1 MAGEFDVVLPE
12 ETRRI
17 VEAIP
22 GAGEYIVPGAEHTL
36 PKICPGTVAEV
47 LLETIAQNDV
57 RRPAREVDPPS
68 DVLVVPVDGSW
79 SEDLDELYR
88 RVDADPGT
96 SGWVQGIWPPEGLA
110 GELASAGKTLV
121 AFDAATSEVL
131 GAVSVDHDADMG
143 DGWEAGHGRGTGGA
157 DWEPLAEGSVACFHL
172 LAVDPAA
179 HGRHVASALLAA
191 AEARA
196 RDIGASVVRL
206 NTSVANVEAN
216 NLYTREGFTRHKPIW
231 LPYPGLPLPGYT
243 NLWEKRL

>member
-1 MAGEFDVVLPE
+1 
-12 ETRRI
+12 
-17 VEAIP
+17 
-22 GAGEYIVPGAEHTL
+22 
-36 PKICPGTVAEV
+36 
-47 LLETIAQNDV
+47 
-57 RRPAREVDPPS
+57 
-68 DVLVVPVDGSW
+68 
-79 SEDLDELYR
+79 
-88 RVDADPGT
+88 
-96 SGWVQGIWPPEGLA
+96 
-110 GELASAGKTLV
+110 
-121 AFDAATSEVL
+121 
-131 GAVSVDHDADMG
+131 MG

-172 LAVDPAA
+172 LAVNPAA

-216 NLYTREGFTRHKPIW
+216 NLYAREGFTRHKPIW